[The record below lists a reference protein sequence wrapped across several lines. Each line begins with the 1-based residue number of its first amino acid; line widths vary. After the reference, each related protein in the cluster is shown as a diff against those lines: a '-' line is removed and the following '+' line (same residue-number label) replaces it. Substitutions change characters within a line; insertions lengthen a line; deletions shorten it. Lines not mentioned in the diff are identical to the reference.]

1 METQKHPSDPRFDQV
16 KAVIFDLDGTLLDSF
31 SVHYEVFETMFAAF
45 GIRIEK
51 QRFLDAYSPNWY
63 EVYQAMGLP
72 QDQWQAAN
80 DLWLQEAQKMHPSLF
95 ADTVAVLTKL
105 QGSFILGLV
114 TSGSKSRVERDLHRT
129 DIKKYFKTIVTGED
143 IENPKPH
150 PEGLEIAMRDLGV
163 TPQDTIYVGD
173 SYDDFKAAENAG
185 AAFLGISSEFG
196 SLDRDNPEYQIC
208 NLNEIPVLLGIDRK
222 MSSNR

>member
-1 METQKHPSDPRFDQV
+1 METKKYPLNLRFDQV

-31 SVHYEVFETMFAAF
+31 SVHYEVFETMFTAF
-45 GIRIEK
+45 GIRIKK
-51 QRFLDAYSPNWY
+51 QQFLEVYSPNWY

-80 DLWLQEAQKMHPSLF
+80 DLWLQEAQKRHPSLF

-105 QGSFILGLV
+105 QGSPLLGLV
-114 TSGSKSRVERDLHRT
+114 TSGSKSRVERDLDRT
-129 DIKKYFKTIVTGED
+129 DIKKYFKTIVTGDD

-163 TPQDTIYVGD
+163 KPKETVYVGD

-196 SLDRDNPEYQIC
+196 SLKRNNPNYQIV
-208 NLNEIPVLLGIDRK
+208 NLKEIPVVLGID
-222 MSSNR
+222 